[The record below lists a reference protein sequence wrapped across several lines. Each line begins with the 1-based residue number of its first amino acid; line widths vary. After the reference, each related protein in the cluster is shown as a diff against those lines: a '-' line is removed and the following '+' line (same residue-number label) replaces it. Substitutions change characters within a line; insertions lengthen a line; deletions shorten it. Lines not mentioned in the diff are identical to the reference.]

1 MCKSLLDP
9 KTDYIFKQIFGQ
21 EDYVDTLI
29 SFLNALFKGKP
40 HIKSLQLK
48 NTEISKILK
57 DNKTS
62 RLDVRARTDNDIEL
76 DIEIQFKDTGEI
88 RGRSLHYTA
97 NMFPQILNSGESYEK
112 SRVIAIWILGENVTD
127 RVDAISE
134 AYMTF
139 QPSKSD
145 GYEILSEN
153 ERIIYI
159 ELPKFNPKNTDK
171 RDLLNGWLE
180 FLQEPSLMDSAWMEN
195 REIAKAMDRL
205 KYISADDDVR
215 AIADLRQ
222 RDANDRISEKNAAI
236 DKVKEKAEAEKRQLK
251 EKAEAEKKQLK
262 EKAEAEK
269 RQLKEEAEA
278 EKKQLKE
285 KAEAEKKQ
293 LKEKA
298 EAEKKEQAKKMLTDG
313 ISAEIAAKYSGLSVE
328 EINEIKIKVQ

>member
-21 EDYVDTLI
+21 ENYEDVLI
-29 SFLNALFKGKP
+29 SFLNALFREKP

-48 NTEISKILK
+48 NTEISKILE

-62 RLDVRARTDNDIEL
+62 RLDVRARTDDEIEL
-76 DIEIQFKDTGEI
+76 DIEIQFRNTGEI

-97 NMFPQILNSGESYEK
+97 NMFPQILNKGESYEK

-127 RVDAISE
+127 RIDAISE

-139 QPSKSD
+139 QRSKSD
-145 GYEILSEN
+145 DYEILSEN

-159 ELPKFNPKNTDK
+159 ELPKFNPKNADK
-171 RDLLNGWLE
+171 KNLLNGWLE
-180 FLQEPSLMDSAWMEN
+180 FLQEPSLIDSVWMEN

-222 RDANDRISEKNAAI
+222 RDMNDRISERAIAEEEKQRAREEGENKKAIEVAKNF
-236 DKVKEKAEAEKRQLK
+236 LK
-251 EKAEAEKKQLK
+251 
-262 EKAEAEK
+262 
-269 RQLKEEAEA
+269 
-278 EKKQLKE
+278 
-285 KAEAEKKQ
+285 
-293 LKEKA
+293 
-298 EAEKKEQAKKMLTDG
+298 M
-313 ISAEIAAKYSGLSVE
+313 GLSIEQISKGTGLTVD
-328 EINEIKIKVQ
+328 EINKLK